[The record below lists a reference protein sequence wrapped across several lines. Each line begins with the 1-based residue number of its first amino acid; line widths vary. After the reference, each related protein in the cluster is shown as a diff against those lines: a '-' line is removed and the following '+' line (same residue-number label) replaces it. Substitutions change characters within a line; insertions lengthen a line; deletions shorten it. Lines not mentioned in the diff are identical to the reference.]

1 MVLEVFGTYISY
13 YGLVYGLGAVLFI
26 LLSRPALPMFYIKN
40 NLLVRSMIGIYAAIG
55 AIVGGRL
62 GYVICYDPLYYAEHI
77 DHIWQLNL
85 GGMSYM
91 GGIVGLALGLFL
103 IVHLATPYI
112 AHNPFIRYSHG
123 NSHGLVHS
131 HSHNHITANLH
142 LDKQDMVADAAQYN
156 SSKSNSRGQESSLLT
171 GQVVYSPHIYRH
183 IKKEIFYCYADRA
196 VLIAL
201 LIIPLGRVANFF
213 NGELYGTPST
223 LPWAVIFSNAGDLNP
238 RHPVQIYEALAEGP
252 LLALILLALLVIR
265 NTYRAAVRKNLIGAV
280 YYSKGNLR
288 PGALTLTYLMV
299 YAILRFICE
308 FVREPDIQLGYI
320 LGPLSMGQIQCLFL
334 LVTALAIAK
343 FSKRTMW

>member
-62 GYVICYDPLYYAEHI
+62 GYVICYDPRYYAEHI

-142 LDKQDMVADAAQYN
+142 LDKQDMVADAAQYS
-156 SSKSNSRGQESSLLT
+156 SSKSNSRGQNISLLS
-171 GQVVYSPHIYRH
+171 GQFVYSPHIYKQ

-213 NGELYGTPST
+213 NGELYGTPSS
-223 LPWAVIFSNAGDLNP
+223 LPWAVIFSNAGDLSP

-265 NTYRAAVRKNLIGAV
+265 NSYRATVRKNLIGAV

-288 PGALTLTYLMV
+288 PGALSLTYLMG

-320 LGPLSMGQIQCLFL
+320 LGPLSMGQIQCLILFVAAL
-334 LVTALAIAK
+334 LIAK
-343 FSKRTMW
+343 LTKRTM

>member
-62 GYVICYDPLYYAEHI
+62 GYVICYDPWYYAEHI

-131 HSHNHITANLH
+131 HSHITANLH
-142 LDKQDMVADAAQYN
+142 LDKQDMVADAAKYS
-156 SSKSNSRGQESSLLT
+156 SSKSNSRGQNISLLS
-171 GQVVYSPHIYRH
+171 GQFMYSPHIYRQ

-213 NGELYGTPST
+213 NGELYGTPSS

-265 NTYRAAVRKNLIGAV
+265 NTYRAAVRKNL
-280 YYSKGNLR
+280 
-288 PGALTLTYLMV
+288 
-299 YAILRFICE
+299 
-308 FVREPDIQLGYI
+308 
-320 LGPLSMGQIQCLFL
+320 MGCLL
-334 LVTALAIAK
+334 L
-343 FSKRTMW
+343 

>member
-62 GYVICYDPLYYAEHI
+62 GYVICYDPWYYAEHI

-142 LDKQDMVADAAQYN
+142 LDKQDIVADATKYS
-156 SSKSNSRGQESSLLT
+156 SSKSNSRGQESSLLI
-171 GQVVYSPHIYRH
+171 GHFVSSPHIYRQLN
-183 IKKEIFYCYADRA
+183 KEIFYCYADRA

-213 NGELYGTPST
+213 NGELYGTPSS
-223 LPWAVIFSNAGDLNP
+223 LPWAVIFSNAGDLSP

-288 PGALTLTYLMV
+288 PGALSLTYLMG